1 MEFGFSSEQED
12 IRTLAEKIL
21 GDFCK
26 TERLPDFEK
35 PAERM
40 DRELWRA
47 LAEAGLLGVALPESC
62 GGMGFGIAELC
73 ILLEQAGRHVAP
85 VPLFPVLLLGA
96 APLAEFGSESQK
108 DRFLADI
115 VSGKT
120 VLTAALAEA
129 DSRDAAKPSTRAS
142 AAGQGWL
149 LDGVKICVPA
159 ARLAARVLVPARTAD
174 GSIVIALVAPE
185 ADGVT
190 LDDQV
195 TTTGDLYQRM
205 TLAGVAV
212 AAEDTLAGPDRGAAV
227 LEWMIERSV
236 AGLCAMELGVAEKAL
251 RMTAKYTTERKQFGK
266 AIATFQAV
274 AQRAADAY
282 IDVEAIR
289 LTTWQAIWRLAVG
302 LPATRELSIAKFW
315 ASEGGHRACY
325 AAQHLHGGIG
335 VDKDYPLHRYY
346 LLSKQIELTL
356 GGSHEHLARIGAAL
370 AAG

>member
-1 MEFGFSSEQED
+1 MDFGFSSDQED
-12 IRTLAEKIL
+12 IRTISEKIF
-21 GDFCK
+21 GDLCK

-35 PAERM
+35 AGERM
-40 DRELWRA
+40 DRELWKA
-47 LAEAGLLGVALPESC
+47 LAEASLLGVALPESY

-85 VPLFPVLLLGA
+85 VPLFATLVLGA
-96 APLAEFGSESQK
+96 APLAEFGSAAQK
-108 DRFLADI
+108 DRYLSDVVA
-115 VSGKT
+115 GKS
-120 VLTAALAEA
+120 VLTAALAEP
-129 DSRDAAKPSTRAS
+129 DSRDAEKPSTRAK
-142 AAGQGWL
+142 ADGTGWI

-159 ARLAARVLVPARTAD
+159 ANQAACILVPASTGD
-174 GSIVIALVAPE
+174 GGIVLAHVAPG

-190 LDDQV
+190 LEAEE
-195 TTTGDLYQRM
+195 TTTGDVFHRV
-205 TLAGVAV
+205 TLSAAKVS
-212 AAEDTLAGPDRGAAV
+212 AEDVLAGPDRGAAALRWLV
-227 LEWMIERSV
+227 ERSI

-251 RMTAKYTTERKQFGK
+251 RMTAKYTAERKQFGK

-289 LTTWQAIWRLAVG
+289 LTTWQAIWRLDKG
-302 LPATRELSIAKFW
+302 LPASRELSIAKFW

-356 GGSHEHLARIGAAL
+356 GGAHEHLAKLGAAM
-370 AAG
+370 AAR